1 MKSITDAEPGVAR
14 GARRA
19 AVDEGEYRPP
29 YKAAAVAGV
38 VVWILYWITLA
49 PSTAFWDTSEY
60 IATAHILGIPH
71 PPGNPTFVVLAR
83 AWDILLSFT
92 GLPHAQ
98 RINLFSAT
106 MGGVAHACWFLV
118 VHRILAFVS
127 SNRWFRLTGAAIAV
141 LISATAFTV
150 WNQSDVNEK
159 VYTVSLCTI
168 ALLSWLVFMWRDN
181 LGKGKDDNLIL
192 LMVFILALS
201 VGNHLMAFLAAPAL
215 VVFILLVAPRTFLN
229 WKLWVGALV
238 VIALGLSIHL
248 FLPIRAH
255 LQPVINEA
263 DPSTWQAL
271 WDSLLRKQYDKPSML
286 MNPVDPR
293 LPRDIGLLF
302 WQVANYFQYFDW
314 QWARS
319 VGGANNWFAFPRPLF
334 TLVFLLLGLWGAI
347 THFKRDRTSWWYM
360 LLLFLTLSGGLVFY
374 LNFKYGYTVPAPEVT
389 GDMREVRERDYFF
402 IASFSVWGLWA
413 GIGLVAL
420 WRELGERMGGSEE
433 RRLAAASPLLLVA
446 FVPMALNWS
455 WASRR
460 SDYVARDWAYNL
472 LQSVEPYG
480 VLFTNGDNDTFPLWY
495 VQEVEGIRKDVTVIV
510 TSYLN
515 TNWYVK
521 ELRDLT
527 QPCKPGQG
535 PNADPTRIICQRP
548 YVTDPKTPFYDAI
561 ARAPTRAITDLPNAE
576 VDRIANTAPF
586 ETANDLGFR
595 ADKLESIIPRGRV
608 LLPADIF
615 MTAILTHAINDRP
628 IYYATTTQTYDDL
641 NLGKFLI
648 RQGVAFKLNDGPVQ
662 PSAAIV
668 PQPAESPYS
677 AVTGPYLDLPRSD
690 ALIWRVFVHSNGF
703 PETRTHWVDKATQGI
718 PYYYA
723 YAHIAAAQAHAV
735 LGQQAE
741 VQRHMKRA
749 EVWMTLANR

>member
-1 MKSITDAEPGVAR
+1 MKPIADAEPGVAR

-29 YKAAAVAGV
+29 YKAAAIAGV

-60 IATAHILGIPH
+60 IATGHILGIPH

-106 MGGVAHACWFLV
+106 MGGLAHACWFLV
-118 VHRILAFVS
+118 VHRILAFFS

-215 VVFILLVAPRTFLN
+215 IVFILLVAPRTFLN

-302 WQVANYFQYFDW
+302 WQIANYFQYFDW

-319 VGGANNWFAFPRPLF
+319 VAGPTNWYGFPRPLF

-347 THFKRDRTSWWYM
+347 THFQRDRTSWWYM

-374 LNFKYGYTVPAPEVT
+374 LNFKYGYTVPAPGVT

-402 IASFSVWGLWA
+402 IGSFSVWGLWA

-420 WRELGERMGGSEE
+420 WRELGERMGGTEE
-433 RRLAAASPLLLVA
+433 RGLAAASPLLLVA
-446 FVPMALNWS
+446 FVPLALNWG

-527 QPCKPGQG
+527 RPCKPGQD
-535 PNADPTRIICQRP
+535 PNADPTRIVCQRP
-548 YVTDPKTPFYDAI
+548 YVPDPKTPFYDAI
-561 ARAPTRAITDLPNAE
+561 ARAPRRAITDLPNAE
-576 VDRIANTAPF
+576 IDRIANTPPF
-586 ETANDLGFR
+586 ETASDLGFR
-595 ADKLESIIPRGRV
+595 ADRLQSVIPRGRV

-615 MTAILTHAINDRP
+615 MTAILTHAIDDRP
-628 IYYATTTQTYDDL
+628 IYYATTTQTYEDL
-641 NLGKFLI
+641 SLGAFLI

-677 AVTGPYLDLPRSD
+677 AVTGPFLDLPRSD

-703 PETRTHWVDKATQGI
+703 PESRTHWVDKATQGI

-749 EVWMTLANR
+749 EVWMALANR

>member
-1 MKSITDAEPGVAR
+1 
-14 GARRA
+14 
-19 AVDEGEYRPP
+19 
-29 YKAAAVAGV
+29 
-38 VVWILYWITLA
+38 
-49 PSTAFWDTSEY
+49 
-60 IATAHILGIPH
+60 
-71 PPGNPTFVVLAR
+71 
-83 AWDILLSFT
+83 
-92 GLPHAQ
+92 
-98 RINLFSAT
+98 
-106 MGGVAHACWFLV
+106 MG
-118 VHRILAFVS
+118 
-127 SNRWFRLTGAAIAV
+127 
-141 LISATAFTV
+141 
-150 WNQSDVNEK
+150 
-159 VYTVSLCTI
+159 
-168 ALLSWLVFMWRDN
+168 
-181 LGKGKDDNLIL
+181 
-192 LMVFILALS
+192 
-201 VGNHLMAFLAAPAL
+201 
-215 VVFILLVAPRTFLN
+215 
-229 WKLWVGALV
+229 
-238 VIALGLSIHL
+238 
-248 FLPIRAH
+248 
-255 LQPVINEA
+255 
-263 DPSTWQAL
+263 
-271 WDSLLRKQYDKPSML
+271 
-286 MNPVDPR
+286 
-293 LPRDIGLLF
+293 
-302 WQVANYFQYFDW
+302 
-314 QWARS
+314 
-319 VGGANNWFAFPRPLF
+319 PLF

-548 YVTDPKTPFYDAI
+548 YVPDPKTPFYDAI